1 MSPSRSESEGKESP
15 GFDDDGPRFLDVAFE
30 DVELE
35 LDWQGREACSGV
47 LGFGAVLSPQMI
59 ETLRRRRATTLPSR
73 QTA

>member
-1 MSPSRSESEGKESP
+1 MNRSKAESEGTEAP
-15 GFDDDGPRFLDVAFE
+15 GFDEDGPRFVDVAFE

-59 ETLRRRRATTLPSR
+59 ETLRRRRVTTLPSR
-73 QTA
+73 RTA